1 VRFIPQASLN
11 FESLIKKISPLLP
24 LRSVPLGSNGKVSL
38 HRYWGCGGLGIARL
52 PLPLSASSGTFVGM
66 DSVLLANEA
75 LKLPAWERAQIIDT
89 LWRSLDPAEQAS
101 IDQAWLVESRDRLQ
115 AYREGQL
122 KTIEGEEALREIEAG
137 LRP

>member
-1 VRFIPQASLN
+1 M
-11 FESLIKKISPLLP
+11 
-24 LRSVPLGSNGKVSL
+24 
-38 HRYWGCGGLGIARL
+38 
-52 PLPLSASSGTFVGM
+52 PLSAPSVTFVGM

-75 LKLPAWERAQIIDT
+75 LKLPAWERAQIIDA

-101 IDQAWLVESRDRLQ
+101 IDQAWLAESRDRLC

-122 KTIEGEEALREIEAG
+122 KALDGEEALREIETG

>member
-1 VRFIPQASLN
+1 
-11 FESLIKKISPLLP
+11 
-24 LRSVPLGSNGKVSL
+24 
-38 HRYWGCGGLGIARL
+38 
-52 PLPLSASSGTFVGM
+52 M

-101 IDQAWLVESRDRLQ
+101 IDQAWLVESRDRLR
-115 AYREGQL
+115 AYREGKL
-122 KTIEGEEALREIEAG
+122 RALDGEEALREIETG